1 MPAGQLGTKVAER
14 MGFEEV
20 ALVYFPQFLCG
31 FGEAVDVSVVNL
43 GVNCG
48 KI

>member
-1 MPAGQLGTKVAER
+1 

-20 ALVYFPQFLCG
+20 ALVCFAYCLCG

-43 GVNCG
+43 GVKFCEIG
-48 KI
+48 KLWNYGLNGR